1 MIGIQAVG
9 VQQNLVS
16 QQGKSKQ
23 ALGISNITFSADAI
37 APSVHKEAIEL
48 RKKQEQILLKSVYEG
63 DGECLTFYDVL
74 KAVQKSGG
82 HALIK
87 PWVHLNPVKWVQWSM
102 AAAKGDGFSNY
113 IHYDAILKALPLKY
127 DKRGPQEQEKLEDAL
142 FNALMI
148 LAKYELVHYGS
159 ANDHIRDVWRPTGV
173 AKKLVKTKGIENA
186 QAKAQR
192 RPLLNED
199 IKSRF
204 EQQIKELQ
212 LQQKKRTQELQQVAL
227 QVEIQEN
234 QYQDLTKALTDRVRQ
249 YDQLA
254 QKRQKQSLIAKEIE
268 TQQTLADQIDILKED
283 AKHQKE
289 LLDTLKLQA
298 SYTETVTRQLNQQT
312 SQFIAKIKQTLS
324 RIEISKVNA
333 QMLKMSGKLKERED
347 LERELNEQIEDAN
360 RAYIT
365 MKAAME
371 SNNPE
376 VYLKAMELLR
386 QADAAVQTTPVQALT
401 QQAKQQPTTQIITPP
416 PVQISVPVHTPDEML
431 QALQVEAAASDVNK
445 PKTVSS
451 SQSRK

>member
-1 MIGIQAVG
+1 MPSIQGRLFVPLQPFEQFQPIKTPMVPSTRFA
-9 VQQNLVS
+9 
-16 QQGKSKQ
+16 
-23 ALGISNITFSADAI
+23 AEAI

-48 RKKQEQILLKSVYEG
+48 RKKQEQVLLKTVYEG

-82 HALIK
+82 RAVIK

-102 AAAKGDGFSNY
+102 AAASGDGFSNY

-127 DKRGPQEQEKLEDAL
+127 DRRGPQEQEKLEDAL
-142 FNALMI
+142 YNALMV

-159 ANDHIRDVWRPTGV
+159 ANDHLRHVWRPTGV

-192 RPLLNED
+192 KPLLNED

-234 QYQDLTKALTDRVRQ
+234 QYQDLTKALTERVRQ

-254 QKRQKQSLIAKEIE
+254 QKRQKQSLTAKEIE
-268 TQQTLADQIDILKED
+268 TQQTLADQIDLLKED

-289 LLDTLKLQA
+289 LLDTLKLQV

-347 LERELNEQIEDAN
+347 MERELNEQIEDAN

-401 QQAKQQPTTQIITPP
+401 QQANPQPKTQFITPP
-416 PVQISVPVHTPDEML
+416 PVQSPVPVHTPEEMI
-431 QALQVEAAASDVNK
+431 QALQAEATASDANK
-445 PKTVSS
+445 PKTVST
-451 SQSRK
+451 QSKK